1 MATKEPSRERKQT
14 NRGWPDK
21 NLTVQRDGGGKNYQI
36 NCLINL

>member
-21 NLTVQRDGGGKNYQI
+21 NLTVQRDGEVKI
-36 NCLINL
+36 IKLIA